1 MVQQNINQ
9 PVIQIDHIYVN
20 ALTIAFKKKTHKKI
34 HLYCYSTYVQE
45 DNVVIIALH
54 FGRIMIS
61 LKRKFPMKNELR
73 DLTSY
78 TS

>member
-1 MVQQNINQ
+1 MHLI
-9 PVIQIDHIYVN
+9 
-20 ALTIAFKKKTHKKI
+20 IAFKKKKKKYTCSYR
-34 HLYCYSTYVQE
+34 HSTYVQE
-45 DNVVIIALH
+45 DFVVIIALH

-61 LKRKFPMKNELR
+61 LKIKISMKNELK